1 MYSQEHKWKAK
12 SLSSVAHLI
21 VHIEESSNTERPQFD
36 KSLYTSQI
44 ELALN
49 SRGVQFVTKLSAKD
63 TDHSPLSYSIRSP
76 QPWPHNLFS
85 IDSRTG
91 VVYLDVERYNRF
103 SSASNSPSS
112 SLFNL
117 IVSASDSVFT
127 QTARLNVH
135 VRNSVKSAL
144 QPPRFYS
151 SLIDLV
157 FVNSTDV
164 RSFLRHSHHSRY
176 DEDIIELSI
185 DPSTMFFLDGTRLTL
200 STANSHR
207 LNSSQLYQLPL
218 LACSRVHSTLCD
230 QTLLV
235 VNISLAINDTDDSAT
250 IKPSADSLLTLE
262 DYAKNVGFSYQYG
275 AYTIQQ
281 HISGR
286 DL

>member
-1 MYSQEHKWKAK
+1 M
-12 SLSSVAHLI
+12 
-21 VHIEESSNTERPQFD
+21 
-36 KSLYTSQI
+36 
-44 ELALN
+44 
-49 SRGVQFVTKLSAKD
+49 TKLSAKD

-103 SSASNSPSS
+103 SSASNSPLSS
-112 SLFNL
+112 VFNL

-135 VRNSVKSAL
+135 VRNSAAKSTTL

-164 RSFLRHSHHSRY
+164 RSFLRRHHSRY

-200 STANSHR
+200 STVNSHR

-235 VNISLAINDTDDSAT
+235 VNITLAVNHTDDSAA

-286 DL
+286 DLKTYRLK